1 MDEMRHSPQAF
12 PNVSARWLLTAVA
25 ITLLG
30 IAVCAWLSLCLLYWQ
45 GSWQLLYHPK
55 AAVTRTPASA
65 GLAYEPIRFAVTE
78 TGIPQLTG
86 WWIPAEGSRF
96 TLLYLH
102 GADGNLSDTVDML
115 AALHRAGLT
124 VFAIDYRGY
133 GQSQATH
140 PSEAS
145 WLNDANRALDY
156 LTQSRHIPAASIV
169 LYGEGL
175 GANLAANIAGQEVDG
190 YKGTRPKIVKAA
202 GVILANPKLDPVAVV
217 FSDSR
222 SNLVP
227 AHLLV
232 RDRYDLTAAAQTLV
246 TPSLWLIPQEK
257 SATPAHLPQAYQ
269 AVTAP
274 KMSAVLRTPIESDP
288 NFQAEMQRWL
298 DDLASRPPRI

>member
-1 MDEMRHSPQAF
+1 MDDMRHSPQAF
-12 PNVSARWLLTAVA
+12 PNISARWLATAVA

-55 AAVTRTPASA
+55 AAITRTPASA

-86 WWIPAEGSRF
+86 WWIPAEGSHF
-96 TLLYLH
+96 TVLYLH
-102 GADGNLSDTVDML
+102 GSDGNLSDCVDAL

-133 GQSQATH
+133 GQSQPTH

-156 LTQSRHIPAASIV
+156 LTQSRHISAASIV

-175 GANLAANIAGQEVDG
+175 GANLAARLAGQEQDR
-190 YKGTRPKIVKAA
+190 YEGTKLRIVKAA
-202 GVILANPKLDPVAVV
+202 GVILVNPKPGPVSVV

-232 RDRYDLTAAAQTLV
+232 RDRYDLAAAAQAFV

-257 SATPAHLPQAYQ
+257 SATPAQLPHAYE
-269 AVTAP
+269 ALTAP
-274 KMSAVLRTPIESDP
+274 KMSAVLQTPIESDP